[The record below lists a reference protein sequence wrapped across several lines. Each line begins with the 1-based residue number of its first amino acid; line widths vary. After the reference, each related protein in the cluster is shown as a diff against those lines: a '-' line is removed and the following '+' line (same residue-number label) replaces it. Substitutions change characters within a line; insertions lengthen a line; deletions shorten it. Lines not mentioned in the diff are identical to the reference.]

1 MITEKGVKFHTHQET
16 DDSIGKGQAFHSVT
30 LRHALTLTAL

>member
-16 DDSIGKGQAFHSVT
+16 DDSKGKGLAFHQS
-30 LRHALTLTAL
+30 RCDMP